1 MADSIEGR
9 VRSAVDAWLRWLPRW
24 RVGSSRA
31 RTRVCRLCLG
41 SPVAQAAGF
50 DHEVPHGVQHALLAR
65 LQSIVDDEVDD
76 YTTKNLPQIARE
88 LRRVASRDAGGYD
101 PHAGLEPEFQGLDI
115 DPEPEPGQPFLFT
128 LSELEGTGAV
138 VPADADESAEPPFEL
153 ETPPEPEPE
162 LSDEAKVALQREIS
176 LADDHARAVGTAL
189 CLALV
194 AHRPRIGDAVTRLV
208 EPQVEVLLAELSKSL
223 ELPRSR

>member
-65 LQSIVDDEVDD
+65 LQAIVDDEVDD
-76 YTTKNLPQIARE
+76 YTAKNLPQIARE
-88 LRRVASRDAGGYD
+88 LRRAESEGAGGYD
-101 PHAGLEPEFQGLDI
+101 PHAGLDPEFQGLDV

-128 LSELEGTGAV
+128 LSELEGTAAGPDPV
-138 VPADADESAEPPFEL
+138 DAAAPEQPFEL
-153 ETPPEPEPE
+153 ETPPEPA
-162 LSDEAKVALQREIS
+162 LTDEAKAALAREIS

-208 EPQVEVLLAELSKSL
+208 EPQVEILLAELSRSL